1 MVKFAKKHF
10 LDDEANTWI
19 NSYNYHPYTSYC
31 SPEFMV
37 KKLGWIKC
45 KEIVLDCMPKGY
57 TSKVIYYVNNYQ
69 YEFFCIDLQ
78 HLLSFYYE
86 DIPKYYE

>member
-31 SPEFMV
+31 SHEFMV
-37 KKLGWIKC
+37 KKLGWKKC
-45 KEIVLDCMPKGY
+45 
-57 TSKVIYYVNNYQ
+57 N
-69 YEFFCIDLQ
+69 
-78 HLLSFYYE
+78 
-86 DIPKYYE
+86 

>member
-10 LDDEANTWI
+10 LEDEANTWT

-31 SPEFMV
+31 SAVFMV
-37 KKLGWIKC
+37 KKLGWKKC
-45 KEIVLDCMPKGY
+45 KEIVLECMERNY
-57 TSKVIYYVNNYQ
+57 TSKTIYYIRGYQ
-69 YEFFCIDLQ
+69 YEFFCVDLQ

-86 DIPKYYE
+86 DIPKYYN